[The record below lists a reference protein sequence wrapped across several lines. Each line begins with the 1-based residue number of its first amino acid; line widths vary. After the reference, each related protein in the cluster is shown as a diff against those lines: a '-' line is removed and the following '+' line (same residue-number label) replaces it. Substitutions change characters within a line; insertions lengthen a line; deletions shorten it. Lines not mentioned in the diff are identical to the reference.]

1 MTKTPY
7 EIYFEERNKKH
18 PWYPEYNRLAEAWS
32 AKCQA
37 MLAEGKDPHSLF
49 LPDPRAPIA
58 DVLDYVHAM
67 MNQPDI
73 LAIYQSYVER
83 QKLDPDADFMPDD
96 PGIVGNFK
104 SLYLL
109 RQGKVPDTAPYAY
122 AAGVVLAY
130 LQGEID
136 SLDGPEAH
144 KILMLSR
151 FVSA

>member
-83 QKLDPDADFMPDD
+83 LKLDPDADLIGDET
-96 PGIVGNFK
+96 GIVGNFE
-104 SLYLL
+104 SLFRMKL
-109 RQGKVPDTAPYAY
+109 GKAHNMMPYIY
-122 AAGVVLAY
+122 ASGVVLAY

-136 SLDGPEAH
+136 SLDGPEAR
-144 KILMLSR
+144 KILMIGGN
-151 FVSA
+151 VDE